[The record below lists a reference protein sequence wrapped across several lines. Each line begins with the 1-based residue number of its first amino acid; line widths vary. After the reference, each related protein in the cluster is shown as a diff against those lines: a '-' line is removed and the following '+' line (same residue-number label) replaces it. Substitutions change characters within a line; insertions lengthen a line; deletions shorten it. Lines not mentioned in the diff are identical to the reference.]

1 MNKYPGQPQDQSVMG
16 SPNAVRYIPVNT
28 QQIPSTMAPINEV
41 IMNRTKLFIAP
52 FDMAKV
58 AKAGIT
64 TFQTILFKRKE
75 TIVPT
80 KDNMSPKICFS

>member
-52 FDMAKV
+52 FDMANE
-58 AKAGIT
+58 AKAGNT
-64 TFQTILFKRKE
+64 TSQTILFKRIE